1 MQVFEE
7 QFLFLL
13 KTALNDEK
21 LPDGYSFDVDR
32 VFLIA
37 SKHNLLPVIY
47 SKAVECESINL
58 SMWKNTV
65 LKLCGNQISKE
76 IQFDLI
82 CSELSDEGLRPVVV
96 KGPVCAKTYPI
107 SHYRLSSDFDI
118 IVRSEKRYLYDN
130 FFSQRGFL
138 CSCNSYRS
146 QERGLYIEISS
157 ELGEGDDKWAE
168 NADDAFCGF
177 FERTINFGSFDTL
190 SHEEHFVYLIYHAFK
205 HFVGSGFGLKQ
216 LSDIYMYI
224 KMYHSEMNFTVVKEL
239 IKKIGIKS
247 FADNAFIAIEKIFG
261 FTVENDFY
269 TIDKSFICYDG
280 FVSDLLDA
288 GVFGKSTED
297 RLHSASIVHNAV
309 ANDGKKNYIKTVFP
323 SVSYMKEKYPVLK
336 RLFFLL
342 PFFWLLRIF
351 NYVADSL
358 WCKKS
363 SVSPSES
370 VRIANQRLELMKQM
384 GIL

>member
-1 MQVFEE
+1 MQVFED

-76 IQFDLI
+76 IQFELLCD
-82 CSELSDEGLRPVVV
+82 ELSAIGLRPIVV
-96 KGPVCAKTYPI
+96 KGPVCAKTYPV
-107 SHYRLSSDFDI
+107 SYYRLSSDFDI
-118 IVRSEKRYLYDN
+118 IVKPENRHLFNN
-130 FFSQRGFL
+130 FFAEKGFV
-138 CSCNSYRS
+138 CSSNSYKS
-146 QERGLYIEISS
+146 QDLGLYVEVSS
-157 ELGEGDDKWAE
+157 RLGEGDDKWAE
-168 NADDAFCGF
+168 NADIAFNGF
-177 FERTINFGSFDTL
+177 FERIISFGSFDTL

-247 FADNAFIAIEKIFG
+247 FADNIFVAIEKIFG

-309 ANDGKKNYIKTVFP
+309 ANDGKKNYLKTIFP
-323 SVSYMKEKYPVLK
+323 PVSYMKEKYSVLK
-336 RLFFLL
+336 RFIILL
-342 PFFWLLRIF
+342 PVFWLLRIF
-351 NYVADSL
+351 NYISDSL
-358 WCKKS
+358 CRKKF

-370 VRIANQRLELMKQM
+370 VKIANQRLELMKQM